1 MHGKWFCDEEHA
13 DEDPQIQKIIE
24 MKRKIDEAAQ
34 NQEGQDDDDE
44 EVEIDL

>member
-1 MHGKWFCDEEHA
+1 
-13 DEDPQIQKIIE
+13 

-34 NQEGQDDDDE
+34 NHEGQDDDDE